1 MKHKYVLL
9 SLILCYDFTVLNSA
23 GDEAEEVRFF
33 TPNSTPESSV
43 RSFNEQEEHK
53 RTKSQILKD
62 DEIETTEKPKAVVET
77 KSYFQS
83 LKEKATAGFNRLR
96 GNKPTELPISIEPEP
111 TATTQ
116 TAGENEEP
124 EQEPVQ
130 EPTWLDK
137 AKAMKDA
144 VTKKVSDTYNQLRG
158 TSTAQDATTE
168 SEPIILLDGD
178 IQLDDEALQGYRDLH
193 AQLKKLDSFIL
204 SRTITPL
211 IEKYFPI
218 TAYRKLI
225 EDIINNKRI
234 PVDIDARIES
244 LVTNLHTTAQPDAGT
259 GEQTEEQQ
267 QETDRENKTTM
278 KQVIGGHLLSYVNSQ
293 SEFIKKLNLATL
305 PERAGQAQKDI
316 KQVLSI
322 LTETK
327 NPEEI
332 LLRIHKASLESFKDV
347 MINDRSLQEHVSSLL
362 TKIDNARKQGI
373 AAGDT
378 VLQITNLYK
387 TYLHIILALG
397 VANLVCCVVSVV
409 SDVDSDNYKLSK
421 RILEYLA
428 VIDAI
433 SLTIGIG
440 IKAVIADKFHGAFE
454 KSVDALRQNDATM
467 SAKRQPKAP
476 KSSDEDDLF
485 SNKPGQYFAK
495 EN

>member
-9 SLILCYDFTVLNSA
+9 SLILCYDFTMLNSA
-23 GDEAEEVRFF
+23 EEEEEEELSFHSV
-33 TPNSTPESSV
+33 TSTPRPSV
-43 RSFNEQEEHK
+43 SFLENK
-53 RTKSQILKD
+53 RTASQQSYWPYEK
-62 DEIETTEKPKAVVET
+62 ETTETPKAVVEK

-83 LKEKATAGFNRLR
+83 FKEKATAGLNRLR

-116 TAGENEEP
+116 TADENEEP
-124 EQEPVQ
+124 AQEPAQ

-178 IQLDDEALQGYRDLH
+178 IQLGDEALQGYRELH

-218 TAYRKLI
+218 TAYRKLL

-467 SAKRQPKAP
+467 SAKRQPKKP
-476 KSSDEDDLF
+476 QEETDETDAERTTE
-485 SNKPGQYFAK
+485 AK
-495 EN
+495 EAAKNVG